1 MICVMSDVKNK
12 KYIKDTYYVSACWT
26 LKDKYNNA
34 NYMNL
39 ITAFYCVP
47 TVCIV
52 LCLELSI
59 LTLFTPQNNSVR
71 SILSF
76 SY

>member
-1 MICVMSDVKNK
+1 M
-12 KYIKDTYYVSACWT
+12 DTYYVSACCT

-34 NYMNL
+34 NYMKL
-39 ITAFYCVP
+39 IIPFYCVP

-59 LTLFTPQNNSVR
+59 LILFTPPNNSVR
-71 SILSF
+71 SVLLF